1 MSETRFTKAPWRVNG
16 DWMIVDSTDRLIAQ
30 FEPLNDELSN
40 GSTKE
45 SFANAA
51 LIAAAPEMYE
61 MLDSIRQCL
70 EWGYSHDE
78 IAGQLLDYTNGLKVL
93 LSKAR
98 GEQ

>member
-1 MSETRFTKAPWRVNG
+1 MEKFTKSPWQVKG

-40 GSTKE
+40 SNTPE

-61 MLDSIRQCL
+61 MLNEISDGLL
-70 EWGYSHDE
+70 EAGGYGNCALAKRIE
-78 IAGQLLDYTNGLKVL
+78 AL

>member
-1 MSETRFTKAPWRVNG
+1 MGKFTKSPWQVKG
-16 DWMIVDSTDRLIAQ
+16 DWMIVDSNDRLIAQ

-40 GSTKE
+40 SNTPE

-61 MLDSIRQCL
+61 ML
-70 EWGYSHDE
+70 
-78 IAGQLLDYTNGLKVL
+78 KVL
-93 LSKAR
+93 LPQIAGSPAALKVNRLLAKAR